1 MKADVAT
8 GRDSQGRELS
18 VVTPRA
24 ATAAFKGG
32 ASGAV
37 AARADALGFD
47 RSNARRDVQL
57 LPEVRIELV
66 GVAVGVAVTV
76 GVAVAVAVG
85 VAVLVAVAVAVA
97 VGVPQELA
105 TRAPAALAV
114 SLNSSSPCTVKLW
127 GSSGGDAAGGGV
139 SQRRGLATAKGGTGD
154 GIRRK

>member
-1 MKADVAT
+1 MEPLPPAPMHSALT
-8 GRDSQGRELS
+8 
-18 VVTPRA
+18 VVTP
-24 ATAAFKGG
+24 GG
-32 ASGAV
+32 T
-37 AARADALGFD
+37 
-47 RSNARRDVQL
+47 VQL

-97 VGVPQELA
+97 VGVPQELT

-127 GSSGGDAAGGGV
+127 DPV
-139 SQRRGLATAKGGTGD
+139 VVMPQVVV
-154 GIRRK
+154 